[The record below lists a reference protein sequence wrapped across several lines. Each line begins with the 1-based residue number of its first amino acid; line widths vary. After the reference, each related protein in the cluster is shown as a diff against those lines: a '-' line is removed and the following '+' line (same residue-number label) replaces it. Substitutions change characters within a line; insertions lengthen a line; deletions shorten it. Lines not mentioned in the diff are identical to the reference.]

1 MWNSNRLFDS
11 DSRSERTSTGITF
24 RVSPV
29 RLAKK
34 PLKVVPYYQAV
45 TEFLDGR
52 VESCS
57 KYHGE
62 LVAEVRFHPLIETL
76 YRAFATHRPIAFSP
90 DMIWLTLTQGLAC
103 HVNANAEKLRHHF
116 LREQECTH
124 KQAKVVLT
132 VRRDHFIKG
141 SPENPWPEVFTEF
154 SSQIQNQIGDAHEL
168 LVANFSTTGPVERA
182 ASEIV
187 LMDSMQAYFT
197 YEVRTSCGIPSITLE
212 GSVDDWRS
220 ILHRVRE
227 FRRFELDWWIDA
239 IEPLLHQFVAAAEG
253 KIDRPFW
260 DSIYKFHGSEGSG
273 KDPFVT
279 GWILNFFPYLN
290 PIMHRRSRRAET
302 PGGPRIPGRFV
313 RNEWIHRQRSEESGP
328 TDDRFPHQPA
338 RAPFIWKYFDHSYE
352 MEFIGGLIGI
362 AQDAKTF
369 CLRPEIG
376 WAVWQVGAEARKRE
390 VDAEAA
396 RKKQA
401 ADAEIAAKALAAMN
415 YQANRHFDDARS
427 LGLQFHQ
434 RYIATRPTYGEE
446 KNLDE
451 NQEHLLL
458 LNLAIETYQ
467 SNLDFQKLWNTVHG
481 QPPAA
486 AHTKWLSLWKKA

>member
-1 MWNSNRLFDS
+1 
-11 DSRSERTSTGITF
+11 
-24 RVSPV
+24 
-29 RLAKK
+29 
-34 PLKVVPYYQAV
+34 
-45 TEFLDGR
+45 
-52 VESCS
+52 
-57 KYHGE
+57 
-62 LVAEVRFHPLIETL
+62 
-76 YRAFATHRPIAFSP
+76 
-90 DMIWLTLTQGLAC
+90 MIWLTLTQGLAR

-116 LREQECTH
+116 LREQECTQ
-124 KQAKVVLT
+124 KQEQVVLT
-132 VRRDHFIKG
+132 VRRNDFIKG
-141 SPENPWPEVFTEF
+141 SPENPWPEVFSEF
-154 SSQIQNQIGDAHEL
+154 SSQIQNQIDDAHEL
-168 LVANFSTTGPVERA
+168 IVANFSTRGPVERA

-187 LMDSMQAYFT
+187 LMDTMQACFT
-197 YEVRTSCGIPSITLE
+197 YVVRTDCGIPSITLE

-239 IEPLLHQFVAAAEG
+239 IEPLLRQFVAAAEG

-260 DSIYKFHGSEGSG
+260 DSIYKFHGGEGSG

-290 PIMHRRSRRAET
+290 PITLMRSRFVGTA
-302 PGGPRIPGRFV
+302 GAAGRFV
-313 RNEWIHRQRSEESGP
+313 RNEWIHCQLSETSGP

-338 RAPFIWKYFDHSYE
+338 RAPFIWNYFDHSYE

-376 WAVWQVGAEARKRE
+376 WAVWQIGAEARKRE

-415 YQANRHFDDARS
+415 YKANRHFKDARS

-434 RYIATRPTYGEE
+434 RYMATRPTDREE

-451 NQEHLLL
+451 SQEHQQL

-467 SNLDFQKLWNTVHG
+467 SNLEFQKLWDTVRA
-481 QPPAA
+481 QPPVST
-486 AHTKWLSLWKKA
+486 HTKWLSLWKKA